1 MWESG
6 AVRALRG
13 GSVRKTRFGAYAF
26 VFPFLA
32 VGLAVL
38 LALVPQLAPDAAP
51 PGVAGEARLVG
62 GLLAVLF
69 LCGSSFSAVAHSD
82 VAAARLG
89 QPYGTLV
96 LTLSVTL
103 IEVSVLAAMMLHA
116 SHNPTLVR
124 ESVFS
129 VIMIVNTGIVGLCLL
144 LGSLK
149 HREQVIQQQGV
160 AGFLSVLIAL
170 GVMLLIL
177 PSETRDGA
185 TGQFTPF
192 QLGFMAFV
200 AVGLYAAFLYMQ
212 TVRYTEHFVGID
224 DEQSDRRPSLR
235 RFFFAVGM
243 LLLSLA
249 GVVSLSDHV
258 AGSFE
263 DFLAL
268 FPLADPDAVTGAL
281 VATLLLLP
289 EGISAVRAASRNH
302 LQHSLNI
309 ALGSALASI
318 ALTIPAMAA
327 ISMMLGLPMVL
338 GLDPEDRTMMVLT
351 FVLSIVSFGTGRTNA
366 LNGIVHLILFGVY
379 LMLTIVP

>member
-1 MWESG
+1 MG
-6 AVRALRG
+6 QRRG
-13 GSVRKTRFGAYAF
+13 LVIAGWSVRKTRFGAYAY

-32 VGLAVL
+32 LTLAAVL
-38 LALVPQLAPDAAP
+38 AALPQFAPDVP
-51 PGVAGEARLVG
+51 PIGVTSAGTVLG
-62 GLLAVLF
+62 GVLAIVF
-69 LCGSSFSAVAHSD
+69 LCGSSFAAVAHSD
-82 VAAARLG
+82 IAALRLG

-149 HREQVIQQQGV
+149 HREQAIQQQGV

-185 TGQFTPF
+185 SGQFTPF
-192 QLGFMAFV
+192 QLGFMAFIAV
-200 AVGLYAAFLYMQ
+200 ALYAAFLYMQ
-212 TVRYTEHFVGID
+212 TVRHKEHFVGLD
-224 DEQSDRRPSLR
+224 DEHSERRPSVPRFLR
-235 RFFFAVGM
+235 AVVM

-263 DFLAL
+263 RFLSL
-268 FPLADPDAVTGAL
+268 VPLADPDAVTGAL

-289 EGISAVRAASRNH
+289 EGISAVRAANGNH

-366 LNGIVHLILFGVY
+366 LNGIVHLILFCVY
-379 LMLTIVP
+379 LMLTVVP

>member
-1 MWESG
+1 M
-6 AVRALRG
+6 
-13 GSVRKTRFGAYAF
+13 RKTRFGAYAY
-26 VFPFLA
+26 VFPVAAVALA
-32 VGLAVL
+32 LFFAAVPGLSPHGTSGVAQVVAGV
-38 LALVPQLAPDAAP
+38 LALV
-51 PGVAGEARLVG
+51 
-62 GLLAVLF
+62 F

-82 VAAARLG
+82 VVAMRLG
-89 QPYGTLV
+89 QPYGTLL

-103 IEVSVLAAMMLHA
+103 IEVSVIAAMMLHDGG
-116 SHNPTLVR
+116 NPTLVR

-149 HREQVIQQQGV
+149 HHEQVIQQQGV
-160 AGFLSVLIAL
+160 TGFLSVLIGL

-185 TGQFTPF
+185 GGQFTPL
-192 QLGFMAFV
+192 QLGFMAFIAV
-200 AVGLYAAFLYMQ
+200 ALYATFLYMQ
-212 TVRYTEHFVGID
+212 TVRHKEHFAAQEPEHAGGPL
-224 DEQSDRRPSLR
+224 SPA
-235 RFFFAVGM
+235 RFVRAVVM
-243 LLLSLA
+243 LLVSLA
-249 GVVSLSDHV
+249 GVVSLSEHV
-258 AGSFE
+258 AGSVE
-263 DFLAL
+263 DFLATL
-268 FPLADPDAVTGAL
+268 PLADPDAVTGAL

-289 EGISAVRAASRNH
+289 EGISAVRAASCNH

-351 FVLSIVSFGTGRTNA
+351 FVLSILSFGTGRTNA
-366 LNGIVHLILFGVY
+366 LNGVVHLILFCVY
-379 LMLTIVP
+379 LMLTVVP